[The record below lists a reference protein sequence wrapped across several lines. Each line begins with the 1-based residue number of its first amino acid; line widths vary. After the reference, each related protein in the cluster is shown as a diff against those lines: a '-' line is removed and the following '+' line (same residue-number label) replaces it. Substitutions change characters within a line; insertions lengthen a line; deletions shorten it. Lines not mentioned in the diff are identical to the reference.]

1 MGQHFLLHRDL
12 VAATAVH
19 HAEYAYLSNDLQRDL
34 VVVSPQYLRLYRI
47 EPFRSCSGTS
57 DDDAAAP
64 AVPKGQVLQLLASF
78 PLSGIVES
86 MRVLHFDA
94 RLLQK
99 KKHRFHGGRDVLLLS
114 FALYKWVIVG
124 YDRRTRGLTTLAMFS
139 FAEDAVGP
147 GATLKGEKN
156 GRDQLLGP
164 SMRSVACVDPQTRCG
179 AMLIYLDQLVIVP
192 FRSSSMELSFFD
204 EDDDDDD
211 EDDERDENHDD
222 DDSAQNGRA
231 TKKRKLK
238 AKMKKG
244 ANKRANGTSGINPT
258 DTGADDV
265 DDDEEEDE
273 EEQKLVALVKETKQR
288 ELTGREFLLRLREL
302 DITGRIIDVAFL
314 DGYLEPTLM
323 ILHEENEKNSTSG
336 RFAAGT
342 GEDMEPLEASSGF
355 YTSGPTL
362 AAANLFGHHRIVQV
376 FKQGVRVMME
386 VAEEQNVKQEN
397 ESDEPAEGSDT
408 DSGPQ
413 VRLVCTQE
421 VSLDG
426 DIESGGMN
434 VDSSTVGIV
443 SVDVID
449 PYILV
454 LLTDGT
460 IRVLMGDDED
470 MELTVIAPN
479 VRGVFFR
486 GAHPMWI
493 LAERGMPTLVPMNV
507 TSVAPVGMKL
517 IVYEFKSDQL
527 TACAFYDAQ
536 MYIVSLSV
544 IKDYVMYADVYKS
557 VHFLRWREKQRQLQL
572 LAKDYEPLAITAT
585 EYSVAEKKLALLAGD
600 MEENLHVMQFA
611 PQDIESRG
619 GQRLLRTSDFHL
631 GVQITSMIRKATS
644 GSNPPPVSQAS
655 ANRKQPQDQS
665 RHSQYVT
672 LLGSSEG
679 SVSAVMSV
687 GERVFRR
694 LFTLQNVMIN
704 TLPQNCAL
712 NPREFR
718 MMKSN
723 GGRRTGRPDAWC
735 KQKWKKGFLDGHVL
749 FRFLHLD
756 YVAQK
761 ELARCIGTTPEVIIH
776 NLLEV
781 QRMTASF
788 L

>member
-57 DDDAAAP
+57 DDDAAAL

-124 YDRRTRGLTTLAMFS
+124 YDRRTRSLTTLAMFS

-211 EDDERDENHDD
+211 EDDERDGDHDD

-386 VAEEQNVKQEN
+386 VAEEQNVKHEN

-479 VRGVFFR
+479 VRYDDN
-486 GAHPMWI
+486 
-493 LAERGMPTLVPMNV
+493 ETN
-507 TSVAPVGMKL
+507 
-517 IVYEFKSDQL
+517 QL